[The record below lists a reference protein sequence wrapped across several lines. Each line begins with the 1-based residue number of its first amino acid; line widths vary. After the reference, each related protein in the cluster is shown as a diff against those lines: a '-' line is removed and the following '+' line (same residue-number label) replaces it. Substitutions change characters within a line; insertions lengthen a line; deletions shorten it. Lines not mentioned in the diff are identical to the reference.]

1 MFSKIQRFSSFYLAA
16 LLLSACGGGDN
27 GAALQT
33 NPSLSDTTDS
43 SLPTPPALVAAE
55 AVAQGTVRYAI
66 ETTFFEP
73 DTQPNNT
80 IFTGTFDF
88 NPQTK
93 AVSNLRGLLTESMT
107 GPPMLNVPISY
118 QLSTVPDNDRND
130 GKGGVLVTSF
140 ALNTTNVFA
149 EGGFAGNSQ
158 GLYYGFKQT
167 PRTLNPA
174 AGGVGN
180 AFITVY
186 INPNDLTAPIPPAAI
201 NRLAYGDCFAGG
213 MMGDTCMTGYAGHG
227 TMGGYPI
234 AQKITLIAV
243 GFR

>member
-1 MFSKIQRFSSFYLAA
+1 MVSSKIQKVYAFYLTA

-27 GAALQT
+27 GAALKT
-33 NPSLSDTTDS
+33 NPSLSDTTEVA
-43 SLPTPPALVAAE
+43 LAAPPALVAAD
-55 AVAQGTVRYAI
+55 AVAQGSIRYAI

-93 AVSNLRGLLTESMT
+93 TVSNLRGVLTESMT
-107 GPPMLNVPISY
+107 GPPMLTVPIAY
-118 QLSTVPDNDRND
+118 QLSTVPAND
-130 GKGGVLVTSF
+130 GKSGLLVTSF

-149 EGGFAGNSQ
+149 EGGFAANSQ
-158 GLYYGFKQT
+158 GLYYGFNQI
-167 PRTLNPA
+167 PRAQNPA
-174 AGGVGN
+174 TGGVGN

-186 INPNDLTAPIPPAAI
+186 INPNDLTAPIPAAAL

-213 MMGDTCMTGYAGHG
+213 MMGDTCMTGYLGHG

-234 AQKITLIAV
+234 AQKITPV
-243 GFR
+243 NP

>member
-1 MFSKIQRFSSFYLAA
+1 
-16 LLLSACGGGDN
+16 
-27 GAALQT
+27 
-33 NPSLSDTTDS
+33 
-43 SLPTPPALVAAE
+43 
-55 AVAQGTVRYAI
+55 
-66 ETTFFEP
+66 
-73 DTQPNNT
+73 
-80 IFTGTFDF
+80 
-88 NPQTK
+88 
-93 AVSNLRGLLTESMT
+93 MT

-118 QLSTVPDNDRND
+118 QLSTVPDNDGND

-158 GLYYGFKQT
+158 GLYYGFNQT

-186 INPNDLTAPIPPAAI
+186 INPNDLTAPIPAAAI

>member
-1 MFSKIQRFSSFYLAA
+1 MVFSKIQKVSAFYLTA

-27 GAALQT
+27 GAALKT
-33 NPSLSDTTDS
+33 NPSLSDTTDVA
-43 SLPTPPALVAAE
+43 LATPPALVAAE
-55 AVAQGTVRYAI
+55 AVAQGSVRYAI

-88 NPQTK
+88 NPQTQT
-93 AVSNLRGLLTESMT
+93 VSHLRGVLTESMT
-107 GPPMLNVPISY
+107 GAPMLTVPIRY
-118 QLSTVPDNDRND
+118 QLSIIPAND
-130 GKGGVLVTSF
+130 GSDEKSGLLITSF

-149 EGGFAGNSQ
+149 EGGFAANSQ
-158 GLYYGFKQT
+158 GLYYGFNQT

-201 NRLAYGDCFAGG
+201 NHLAYGDCFAGG
-213 MMGDTCMTGYAGHG
+213 MMGDTCMTGYSGHG

-234 AQKITLIAV
+234 AQTIRLSE
-243 GFR
+243 